1 MRRWTFLFVVL
12 TACTVEGPAD
22 SVTDPGSGPA
32 FLGGDGAAPTCSR
45 PDDGCACETGA
56 EPATCYSDPM
66 PGEGG
71 STLCGVGV
79 RHCRNG
85 VWGTCEITGTYELE
99 PSLAALVTV
108 PRSCG
113 ICDPD
118 CAYACDYPSAADL
131 PGRGVGVVFDPAES
145 GLVLPAGPGGGP
157 GVLTDTDGDGV
168 PDAGDECPG
177 AGFRAPCTPGTADD
191 GLVHTLAFGG
201 PSASDPLNLTVTV
214 RTADVYFL
222 MDTTG
227 SMGGEITNLRAGIT
241 TGTYVPGCPGGI
253 MGAIRCII
261 PDAWFGVGHHDDF
274 PYAPFG
280 SAASG
285 DVVYRNLQ
293 DITMSTAMAAAA
305 VGRIPLHYGY
315 DWPESQSQA
324 LWAVASGGGL
334 GGYLSARTGCPA
346 GTWGYPCFRN
356 GTIPIV
362 ILFTDAPYHNGPFGY
377 GYSGVPA

>member
-1 MRRWTFLFVVL
+1 
-12 TACTVEGPAD
+12 
-22 SVTDPGSGPA
+22 
-32 FLGGDGAAPTCSR
+32 
-45 PDDGCACETGA
+45 
-56 EPATCYSDPM
+56 M

-157 GVLTDTDGDGV
+157 GMLADTDGDGV

-201 PSASDPLNLTVTV
+201 PSAMDPLNLTVTV

-227 SMGGEITNLRAGIT
+227 SMGGEISNLRAGIT

-293 DITMSTAMAAAA
+293 DITMSTATAAL
-305 VGRIPLHYGY
+305 VVM
-315 DWPESQSQA
+315 A
-324 LWAVASGGGL
+324 LWELWAWAPPLMVLTYDRDGRWVQQQQVVIFIFQ
-334 GGYLSARTGCPA
+334 YVHLSASHFLDEAFLPKRLVYGTHIASDNRTM
-346 GTWGYPCFRN
+346 
-356 GTIPIV
+356 IK
-362 ILFTDAPYHNGPFGY
+362 
-377 GYSGVPA
+377 